1 MELTNQDGYLTD
13 ELRDELQQHFGD
25 GEIFE
30 LGMTAGIL
38 CGMAKFIFCFDLV
51 TRELTCPMR
60 KGPAA

>member
-1 MELTNQDGYLTD
+1 MELTNLHGYLSD
-13 ELRDELQQHFGD
+13 ALHAELREHFTD

-51 TRELTCPMR
+51 QRELTCPMR
-60 KGPAA
+60 KGA